1 MKSCSSSF
9 DFTLST
15 DVSIAPP
22 PKKCSRPERRDL
34 AVLYTQV
41 PEFHPDIGLLGFTS
55 AGDEWLFEGCTV
67 SLKEASQKRQLWI
80 VKVLTVS
87 SLMATVS
94 VEFSLGMYKMN
105 LSDFNV

>member
-1 MKSCSSSF
+1 MKKKVNVCSISCNYPLAQTLNGQCEMKSCSSSF

-67 SLKEASQKRQLWI
+67 SL
-80 VKVLTVS
+80 
-87 SLMATVS
+87 
-94 VEFSLGMYKMN
+94 
-105 LSDFNV
+105 